1 VGSADPYPWHPSR
14 QTRPTVGA
22 VRTLTT
28 TDVARRPLPGTT
40 VPTSVRFSPDGR
52 VVTHLLAEPGS
63 LHQSLVV
70 VDVDTGAARHVPTP
84 GADVEEGAISLEE
97 ELRRERAREL
107 AVGVTRYQWAESAD
121 RVLVPMNDGLWVLD
135 GLAAGAHAPAR
146 LVLATE
152 DVAGGI
158 LDARLSADGARI
170 GFVSGDEVHVVD
182 VDGGAPVPVTSG
194 AAGTGRTNGL
204 AEYVAQEEM
213 GRAEGF
219 WLSPGASKV
228 AFCEVDETHIPVYR
242 IVHQGSD
249 RVGVGAEEDHRY
261 PFAGEAN
268 ARVRVGVVPSDGS
281 GASAPSWLDLDA
293 SGIGADRYVARVTWV
308 DDDALVVQLQS
319 RDQQRLDV
327 VRYDVG
333 AAGGGAEVPGTLLW
347 SERSDVWINLHD
359 VLRPLPDGALLWASE
374 RTGTSHLEVRE
385 ADGALRHVLTEGS
398 WVVTDVV
405 GTGERDV
412 WFRSTI
418 TSPLDRQVHRAPLD
432 GSAPPEQLTDGPGVH
447 VAAAD
452 PDRGTWVHTRS
463 TPDQPPRTV
472 LRRVGR
478 SEITSVHDA
487 GDDPLVTELALVPPA
502 LRTVTTDPVEPGG
515 PDTELHAAV
524 YRPDGDGP
532 FPTVIWVYGGP
543 HAQLVTRSWV
553 STVAMRAQLL
563 RQEGFCVAVVDGR
576 GSAARGLAFEG
587 ALRHRMG
594 TVEVDDQV
602 RLVEAL
608 VAEGTADPERVGI
621 YGWSYGGYLSALCL
635 ARRPDVF
642 RAACAGAPVTS
653 WDGYDTHYTER
664 YLGTPASNPDGY
676 RDGSVMTHLEGLRDR
691 HLLLVHGLIDEN
703 VHFRH
708 TARLVNALVRADI
721 DHRLVLYPDERHVP
735 RSEAD
740 RASMERLILEF
751 FRDALAH

>member
-1 VGSADPYPWHPSR
+1 MSPAM
-14 QTRPTVGA
+14 
-22 VRTLTT
+22 RTITT
-28 TDVARRPLPGTT
+28 SDVARRPLPGTT

-52 VVTHLLAEPGS
+52 VVTLLLAEPGT

-70 VDVDTGAARHVPTP
+70 IETGTGVARTVPTP
-84 GADVEEGAISLEE
+84 GTAVDEASLGLEE
-97 ELRRERAREL
+97 QLRRERAREL

-121 RVLVPMNDGLWVLD
+121 RVLVPMGDGLWVLD
-135 GLAAGAHAPAR
+135 GLAAGEGAPAR
-146 LVLATE
+146 LVVAAD
-152 DVAGGI
+152 DVDGGI
-158 LDARLSADGARI
+158 LDARLSADGSRI
-170 GFVSGDEVHVVD
+170 GFVAGGEVHVLD
-182 VDGGAPVPVTSG
+182 VDRGTVAPVTAG
-194 AAGTGRTNGL
+194 AADAGRTNGL

-213 GRAEGF
+213 DRAEGF
-219 WLSPGASKV
+219 WLSPDASLV

-249 RVGVGAEEDHRY
+249 EVGPDAQEDHRY
-261 PFAGEAN
+261 PFAGRAN

-281 GASAPSWLDLDA
+281 GAGEPAWLDLDA
-293 SGIGADRYVARVTWV
+293 TGIGEDRYVARVTWV
-308 DDDALVVQLQS
+308 ADDAVVVQLQS

-327 VRYDVG
+327 VRYELAG
-333 AAGGGAEVPGTLLW
+333 RSGGGEVPGTLLW

-374 RTGTSHLEVRE
+374 RSGTNHLEVRE
-385 ADGALRHVLTEGS
+385 ADGGLRHALTEGR

-405 GTGERDV
+405 AVGDDDV
-412 WFRSTI
+412 WFRSTM
-418 TSPLDRQVHRAPLD
+418 TSPLDRHVHRVPL
-432 GSAPPEQLTDGPGVH
+432 GGTAPPEQLTREPGVH
-447 VAAAD
+447 AAVVH
-452 PDRGTWVHTRS
+452 PGTDRWVHTWS
-463 TPDQPPRTV
+463 APDAPPRTV
-472 LRRVGR
+472 LGDVGGGDA
-478 SEITSVHDA
+478 TPVHDA
-487 GDDPLVTELALVPPA
+487 ADDPRVAELGLVPPT
-502 LRTVTTDPVEPGG
+502 LRTVTTEALEPGG
-515 PDTELHAAV
+515 PPTELHAAV
-524 YRPDGDGP
+524 YRPDGEGP
-532 FPTVIWVYGGP
+532 FPTVVWVYGGP
-543 HAQLVTRSWV
+543 HAQLVTRSWAV
-553 STVAMRAQLL
+553 TVALRAQLL

-576 GSAARGLAFEG
+576 GSTARGLAFEG
-587 ALRHRMG
+587 TLKHRMG

-608 VAEGTADPERVGI
+608 VADGLADPARVGI

-664 YLGTPASNPDGY
+664 YMGTPQSNPGGY

-708 TARLVNALVRADI
+708 TARLVHALVRADI
-721 DHRLVLYPDERHVP
+721 DHRLVMYPGERHVP

-751 FRDALAH
+751 FRDTLA